1 MLEAQRKAVETAET
15 ARIRQAGERSALAV
29 IAQTVSETITE
40 TMRRMAAH
48 MSQDADVSFAISDDF
63 DDTVMST
70 EDMVRLM
77 QVWQSGGLSQDS
89 YLYNLKKG
97 ERLVGSVEDEA
108 DRIAAD
114 DQKLMGG

>member
-1 MLEAQRKAVETAET
+1 
-15 ARIRQAGERSALAV
+15 
-29 IAQTVSETITE
+29 
-40 TMRRMAAH
+40 